1 VKSHFGFLL
10 KLLLLLALFSC
21 QNEGGVEFTPNKLI
35 TVEEDE
41 NATGVA
47 SVTAVSISS
56 GNYKLGSTIY
66 ASITFN
72 KRVSVSGAIP
82 NVVLDVGGNQVNATF
97 HDGNATKILRFKYVV
112 QMGDLDLNG
121 VQLLSPINLNGA
133 SIKDLA
139 NTPASSLSF
148 TDTVFS
154 NALVDTTIPTIT
166 DIYLPPSSSYKYG
179 NILSFQ
185 VEFSET
191 VYVYGLPSLR
201 LNIDGLT
208 KYATYVGGAG
218 TNTLTF
224 NYSVEDQLNDA
235 NGIGIVSPIF
245 NSQFISDSFTN
256 AISPNFLPPDSS
268 GIIIDSLAPQNPTL
282 QIESGASYTTST
294 SVALN
299 LSATDATQM
308 YVTNTSGCSS
318 GGAWESYSTS
328 KSWTL
333 GQSNAV
339 ATVYVKYRDLAGNES
354 ACVSDTIVHDNTAP
368 SSTTI
373 AINSSEYTATTSVA
387 LTLAATGASEMYI
400 SNTASC
406 SSGGSW
412 ESYSTS
418 KAWTLAQTNALAT
431 VYVKYRDLAGNESS
445 CISDTITHDDT
456 VPTSTTIAINSSE
469 FTTSTSVTLNLTANG
484 ASQMYVT
491 NTSGCGSGGA
501 WESYATTK
509 AWTLG
514 QTNALATVYV
524 KFRNMVGN
532 ESSCISDTITHDTI
546 APTTTSIAINSSE
559 YTNSTSVT
567 LTLAA
572 TGASEMYVSN
582 TSGCGAGGSWESYAT
597 SKAWTLGQS
606 NAVATVYVKYR
617 DQAGNESSCIND
629 TITHDSTAPTSTSIA
644 INSSEYTN
652 SSSATL
658 NLFANE
664 ASEMYIT
671 NTAAC
676 SGDGSWESYSTTKT
690 WTLGKLNGLATV
702 YVKYRDLAGNES
714 SCINDTI
721 THDNWAPSGS
731 IAINSSEYSTST
743 SVTLNL
749 SSGGA
754 SEMYV
759 TNTATC
765 SSGGTWESYATT
777 KAWTLGQTNALAT
790 VYVKYRDL
798 AGNESSCIND
808 SITHDTIAPTS
819 TSIAINSS
827 ELTNSTSVTLNLAAT
842 GASEMY
848 VTNTAACSSG
858 GAWESYATT
867 KAWTLGQSNAVA
879 TVYVKYRDLAGNES
893 SCINDTITHDS
904 TAPTSTSIA
913 INSSELTNST
923 SVTLTLAATGAS
935 EMYVTNTATCSGGGS
950 WESYATSKAWTLG
963 QSNAVATV
971 YVKYRDLAGNESSCI
986 NDTITH
992 DDTAPTST
1000 TIAINSSE
1008 YTTSTSVTLNL
1019 SATGASEM
1027 YVTNTAACS
1036 SGGAW
1041 ESYATTKA
1049 WTLGQSNAVATVY
1062 VKYRDLAGNE
1072 SSCINDSITHDT
1084 IAPTS
1089 TSIAI
1094 NSSEYTSSTSVT
1106 LNLAATGASEMYVT
1120 NTATCS
1126 SGGTWES
1133 YTTTKAWT
1141 LGQSDAVA
1149 TVYVKYRDQAGN
1161 QSACISDTITH
1172 DSTVPSSTTIAINS
1186 SEYTTSTSVTLNL
1199 TATGAAEM
1207 YVTNT
1212 AACSSGGSWESY
1224 STTKAWTLGQ
1234 TNALATVYVKFRNVV
1249 GNESSCISDTITHDT
1264 IAPTSTSLA
1273 INSSELTNSTSV
1285 TLTLAATGASQMYVT
1300 NTAACSSGGAWE
1312 SYATS
1317 KAWTLGQ
1324 SNAVATVYV
1333 KYRDQAG
1340 NESSCI
1346 NDTITHDSSAPTST
1360 SIAINSSELTNSTS
1374 VTLTLAATGAAEMYV
1389 TNTAACSSGGAWES
1403 YATSK
1408 AWTLGQTNALA
1419 TVYVKYRDQAGNE
1432 SSCINDTITHD
1443 NTAPTSTSIS
1453 IAAGATF
1460 TTTTSITLTLAATGA
1475 SEMYVTNTA
1484 TCSSG
1489 GAWESYAT
1497 SKAWT
1502 LGQTNSVAT
1511 VYVKYRDLAGNESSC
1526 INDTITHDNT
1536 APTSTS
1542 ISIAAGASLINTTAV
1557 TLTLASTGASE
1568 MYVTNTAGCGSG
1580 GAWESYATSKA
1591 WTLGQTNAVATVYV
1605 KYRDQAGNESS
1616 CINDTITHDKI
1627 VPSISSITM
1636 PANGTYSSGNSLSFT
1651 VNFSENV
1658 TVAGGTPRLALTFT
1672 SGTVYANLTGGS
1684 GTSALT
1690 FAYTVLVS
1698 DSSSPSITVASLDLN
1713 GATIRDSAG
1722 NDTLVTLSSP
1732 ANTIVVSNGGATL
1745 VWQNGSGST
1754 ITSHDFGNQNSN
1766 TNATLYIKNTGTITS
1781 GTVTVSI
1788 PTNPN
1793 TKLSLGT
1800 NNCTSTLAANSSCSV
1815 QINFQCKNPANG
1827 QVYNGKVN
1835 ATATPGTSVNLSVTG
1850 SHSPCN

>member
-10 KLLLLLALFSC
+10 KLLLLLTLFSC

-72 KRVSVSGAIP
+72 KRVIVSGATP
-82 NVVLDVGGNQVNATF
+82 DVLLNVGGNQVNATF

-121 VQLLSPINLNGA
+121 VELRSPINLNGA

-139 NTPASSLSF
+139 NTPASSLNF
-148 TDTVFS
+148 NDTVFS
-154 NALVDTTIPTIT
+154 SALVDTTIPTIT
-166 DIYLPPSSSYKYG
+166 DIDLPPSSSYKYG

-235 NGIGIVSPIF
+235 NGIDIVSPIF

-308 YVTNTSGCSS
+308 YVTNTSGCGS

-373 AINSSEYTATTSVA
+373 AINSSEYTATTSVV
-387 LTLAATGASEMYI
+387 LTLAAIGATEMYI

-412 ESYSTS
+412 ENYSTS

-456 VPTSTTIAINSSE
+456 VPSSTTIAINSSE

-484 ASQMYVT
+484 ASQMYIT
-491 NTSGCGSGGA
+491 NTATCSGGGS

-514 QTNALATVYV
+514 QSNTLATVYV

-546 APTTTSIAINSSE
+546 APTSTSIAINSSE

-597 SKAWTLGQS
+597 SKAWMLGQS

-644 INSSEYTN
+644 INSSEYTT
-652 SSSATL
+652 STSVSLTLAATG
-658 NLFANE
+658 

-671 NTAAC
+671 NIATC
-676 SGDGSWESYSTTKT
+676 SAGGSWESYSTSKA
-690 WTLGKLNGLATV
+690 WTLGQSNAVATV
-702 YVKYRDLAGNES
+702 YVKYRDLSGNES

-721 THDNWAPSGS
+721 THDDTAPTSTT
-731 IAINSSEYSTST
+731 IAINSSEYTTST

-749 SSGGA
+749 TATGA
-754 SEMYV
+754 SQMYV
-759 TNTATC
+759 TNTASC
-765 SSGGTWESYATT
+765 SSGGTWESFATT
-777 KAWTLGQTNALAT
+777 KAWTLGQSNAVAT

-798 AGNESSCIND
+798 SGNESSCIND

-848 VTNTAACSSG
+848 VSNTATCSG
-858 GAWESYATT
+858 GGSWESYSTS

-986 NDTITH
+986 NDTINH

-1036 SGGAW
+1036 SGGEW

-1062 VKYRDLAGNE
+1062 VKYRDLTGNE

-1133 YTTTKAWT
+1133 YTTSKAWT

-1199 TATGAAEM
+1199 TASGAAEM

-1212 AACSSGGSWESY
+1212 ASCSSGGSWESY

-1285 TLTLAATGASQMYVT
+1285 TLTLAATGAVEMYITNTAACSSGGAWESYATTKAWTLGQSNAVATVYVKYRDLAANESSCINDTITHDNTAPTSTSIAINSSELTTSTSVTLTLAATGAVEMYVT

-1324 SNAVATVYV
+1324 S
-1333 KYRDQAG
+1333 
-1340 NESSCI
+1340 
-1346 NDTITHDSSAPTST
+1346 
-1360 SIAINSSELTNSTS
+1360 
-1374 VTLTLAATGAAEMYV
+1374 
-1389 TNTAACSSGGAWES
+1389 
-1403 YATSK
+1403 
-1408 AWTLGQTNALA
+1408 NALA

-1453 IAAGATF
+1453 IAAGA
-1460 TTTTSITLTLAATGA
+1460 
-1475 SEMYVTNTA
+1475 
-1484 TCSSG
+1484 
-1489 GAWESYAT
+1489 
-1497 SKAWT
+1497 
-1502 LGQTNSVAT
+1502 
-1511 VYVKYRDLAGNESSC
+1511 
-1526 INDTITHDNT
+1526 
-1536 APTSTS
+1536 
-1542 ISIAAGASLINTTAV
+1542 SLINTTAV
-1557 TLTLASTGASE
+1557 TLTLAATGASE

-1605 KYRDQAGNESS
+1605 KYRDLAGNESS

-1732 ANTIVVSNGGATL
+1732 ANTIVVQNSSVVL
-1745 VWQNGSGST
+1745 EWQYANGSAVT
-1754 ITSHDFGNQNSN
+1754 THDFGNPGGN
-1766 TNATLYIKNTGTITS
+1766 TSVTLYIKNKGASTS
-1781 GTVTVSI
+1781 GSISITVTNNASNKISI
-1788 PTNPN
+1788 
-1793 TKLSLGT
+1793 GT
-1800 NNCTSTLAANSSCSV
+1800 NNCTGTLAANASCSV
-1815 QINFQCKNPANG
+1815 IISWTHQSPNG
-1827 QVYNGKVN
+1827 NRTGTVN
-1835 ATATPGTSVNLSVTG
+1835 ATATPGNSTNVSISG
-1850 SHSPCN
+1850 RF